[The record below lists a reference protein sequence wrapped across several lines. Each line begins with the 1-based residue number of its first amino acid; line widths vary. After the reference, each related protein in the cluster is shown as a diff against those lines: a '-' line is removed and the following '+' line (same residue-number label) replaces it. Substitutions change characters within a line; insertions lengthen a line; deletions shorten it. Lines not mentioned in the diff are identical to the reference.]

1 MKRTML
7 ILVVGLAAALMVL
20 LLSATLRSG
29 SGYAATPTPP
39 AVPHYK
45 CYEITG
51 TAPAV
56 SPVNLK
62 TQFGLDARVVVSA
75 PTRLCLAATKN
86 GEGSLTVPDVE
97 CYQITGQPAGH
108 SVNLVTQ
115 FGPQANVRVGSPNE
129 LCVPVARANWPAV
142 PTAPEAAPHYECFDI
157 PGTAPGVSVLLETQ
171 FGQEPGMLV
180 GAPTRLCLPAVKN
193 GEGKLSDSE
202 PHVECFGITGPAAA
216 AIPNLNL
223 LTQFGDHQENVV
235 VGIPKELCVPA
246 LKEVLV
252 GGIAEAPDADAS
264 SLGATTSGGSSGT
277 TYAVIAGIAA
287 GALMLG
293 AGTWYAR
300 RRRRAHL

>member
-1 MKRTML
+1 MKPKNL
-7 ILVVGLAAALMVL
+7 CLAAAVMALSMVTGL
-20 LLSATLRSG
+20 LTSSG
-29 SGYAATPTPP
+29 TAHAQLPT
-39 AVPHYK
+39 VPHYK

-62 TQFGLDARVVVSA
+62 TQFGLDARVVVGA

-86 GEGSLTVPDVE
+86 GAGSLTVPDVE

-108 SVNLVTQ
+108 SVNLLTQ
-115 FGPQANVRVGSPNE
+115 FGTTTNVVVGLPNE
-129 LCVPVARANWPAV
+129 LCVPVARAIPPAV
-142 PTAPEAAPHYECFDI
+142 PTAPQAAPHYECFNI

-193 GEGKLSDSE
+193 GEGTLSDSE

-216 AIPNLNL
+216 PIPNLNL
-223 LTQFGDHQENVV
+223 VTQFDVAPPLQENVV

-252 GGIAEAPDADAS
+252 GGIAEAPDADTS
-264 SLGATTSGGSSGT
+264 TLGATASGGSSGT
-277 TYAVIAGIAA
+277 TYAVIAGIVA

-293 AGTWYAR
+293 AGGWYAR
-300 RRRRAHL
+300 RRWLS